1 MASGEGRRHHHNLV
15 PLAALISREL
25 KSEKMEKPTVR
36 YGHAAQSRKGEDY
49 FLIKTDGQ
57 RVPGNSSSTF
67 SAFAIFDGHNGNAA
81 AVYTRENLLKHVLGA
96 IPRGLGREEWLQALP
111 RALVAGFVKTDK
123 DFQSRGETSGTTA
136 TFVIVDGWTVTVAS
150 VGDSRCILDTQGGAV
165 STLTVDHRLEE
176 NVEERERVAASGG
189 EVGRLS
195 IIGGAEIGPLRCWP
209 GGLCLSRSIGDMDV
223 GEFIVPIPYVKQVK
237 LSNAGGRLIIASD
250 GIWDALSSEMAAQ
263 SCRGLPAELAA
274 RQVVKEALRSR
285 GLKDDTT
292 CIVVDIIPPDH
303 SVQPSTPPKKQNKL
317 RTLFFRKKSRDSANK
332 LSKKLSA
339 VGIVEELFEEGSAM
353 LAERLG
359 SDECTAQST
368 TSGLFMCAV
377 CQVDL
382 APSEGISVHAGS
394 IFSTSSKPWQGPFL
408 CSDCCNKKDA
418 MEGKRPSGV
427 KLLLLLT
434 QMGGGGGALFI
445 FSLLTHLVVLHST
458 EEEKIHKRCP
468 PYYCNDQL
476 SKLQFPFKSMTQH
489 PECGLFTVDCSDQ
502 HNPRIQLREKGHW
515 HELENISATNTI
527 FIDDKKLQQRL
538 KTDSC
543 NDQFFNDLSLPS
555 LTPVFELLA
564 HNLTLYQ
571 CTNATAYYTYYTTW
585 PDHSLPSLPSS
596 CSIILMPFD
605 LFALTTIFSLQLA
618 CLPDD
623 KGKFKCS
630 VGEKGDKLGLKLG
643 LVALAA
649 IVVLGAIV
657 CCFFWKKQNQSRQ
670 IDEAF
675 LVNYGPLQVRRYS
688 YLDVKKM
695 TNSFKEKLGQ
705 GGYGSV
711 YKGKL
716 NNSCLVAVKV
726 LNKLKG
732 NGEEFMNEVA
742 AISRTSHVNI
752 VSLLGFCFEGS
763 KRALIYEFT
772 PNGSLEKFTF
782 DANTPKIDHGHHL
795 GWEALDRIALGI
807 ARGLEY
813 LHRGCKT
820 RILHFDI
827 KPHNILLDQKFFPK
841 ISYFGLA
848 KICNRDESIVS
859 IM

>member
-1 MASGEGRRHHHNLV
+1 MASGDRRQRHNMV

-57 RVPGNSSSTF
+57 RVPGNSSAAFT
-67 SAFAIFDGHNGNAA
+67 AFAIFDGHNGNAA

-195 IIGGAEIGPLRCWP
+195 IVGGAEIGPLRCWP

-250 GIWDALSSEMAAQ
+250 GIWDAISSEMAAQ

-274 RQVVKEALRSR
+274 RQVVKAALRSR

-292 CIVVDIIPPDH
+292 CIVVDIIPPDTT
-303 SVQPSTPPKKQNKL
+303 VEPSTPPKKINKF
-317 RTLFFRKKSRDSANK
+317 RTLFFRKKSRASANK

-359 SDECTAQST
+359 SDECTPQS

-408 CSDCCNKKDA
+408 CSDCRNKKDA

-427 KLLLLLT
+427 
-434 QMGGGGGALFI
+434 
-445 FSLLTHLVVLHST
+445 
-458 EEEKIHKRCP
+458 R
-468 PYYCNDQL
+468 
-476 SKLQFPFKSMTQH
+476 
-489 PECGLFTVDCSDQ
+489 
-502 HNPRIQLREKGHW
+502 
-515 HELENISATNTI
+515 
-527 FIDDKKLQQRL
+527 
-538 KTDSC
+538 
-543 NDQFFNDLSLPS
+543 
-555 LTPVFELLA
+555 
-564 HNLTLYQ
+564 
-571 CTNATAYYTYYTTW
+571 
-585 PDHSLPSLPSS
+585 
-596 CSIILMPFD
+596 
-605 LFALTTIFSLQLA
+605 
-618 CLPDD
+618 
-623 KGKFKCS
+623 
-630 VGEKGDKLGLKLG
+630 
-643 LVALAA
+643 VA
-649 IVVLGAIV
+649 
-657 CCFFWKKQNQSRQ
+657 
-670 IDEAF
+670 
-675 LVNYGPLQVRRYS
+675 
-688 YLDVKKM
+688 
-695 TNSFKEKLGQ
+695 
-705 GGYGSV
+705 
-711 YKGKL
+711 
-716 NNSCLVAVKV
+716 
-726 LNKLKG
+726 
-732 NGEEFMNEVA
+732 
-742 AISRTSHVNI
+742 
-752 VSLLGFCFEGS
+752 
-763 KRALIYEFT
+763 
-772 PNGSLEKFTF
+772 
-782 DANTPKIDHGHHL
+782 
-795 GWEALDRIALGI
+795 
-807 ARGLEY
+807 
-813 LHRGCKT
+813 
-820 RILHFDI
+820 
-827 KPHNILLDQKFFPK
+827 
-841 ISYFGLA
+841 
-848 KICNRDESIVS
+848 
-859 IM
+859 